1 MKTAKLKV
9 VKLKGGKWVLD
20 KKASIL
26 SFERVLAALGY
37 EMQIQ
42 TRPIKKGEK

>member
-9 VKLKGGKWVLD
+9 VKPKGGKWVLD
-20 KKASIL
+20 KKTSIL
-26 SFERVLAALGY
+26 SLERVLAALGY

-42 TRPIKKGEK
+42 TRPLKKDEK